1 MCHIKRQIHY
11 NIHHIYLSNKKHG
24 GFLFDIFNFFD
35 IMCNKNDDYIIT
47 FNLNMPRISIIYFY
61 HYRIQKGFMLI
72 EIKRTTKEN
81 CRNC

>member
-1 MCHIKRQIHY
+1 
-11 NIHHIYLSNKKHG
+11 
-24 GFLFDIFNFFD
+24 
-35 IMCNKNDDYIIT
+35 MCNKNDEYIKT
-47 FNLNMPRISIIYFY
+47 FNLNMLRIANYYFNIYFY

>member
-1 MCHIKRQIHY
+1 MKNRQ
-11 NIHHIYLSNKKHG
+11 
-24 GFLFDIFNFFD
+24 FFVDIFNFFD
-35 IMCNKNDDYIIT
+35 IICNKNDEYIKT
-47 FNLNMPRISIIYFY
+47 FNLNMLRIANYYFNIYFY

>member
-1 MCHIKRQIHY
+1 MLVKQKT
-11 NIHHIYLSNKKHG
+11 SS
-24 GFLFDIFNFFD
+24 FFVDIFNFFD
-35 IMCNKNDDYIIT
+35 IMCNKNDDYIKT
-47 FNLNMPRISIIYFY
+47 FNLNMPIISIIYFY

>member
-1 MCHIKRQIHY
+1 MQ
-11 NIHHIYLSNKKHG
+11 
-24 GFLFDIFNFFD
+24 FFVDIFNFFD
-35 IMCNKNDDYIIT
+35 IICNKNDDYIIT
-47 FNLNMPRISIIYFY
+47 FNLNMLRIANYTFNIYFY

>member
-1 MCHIKRQIHY
+1 
-11 NIHHIYLSNKKHG
+11 
-24 GFLFDIFNFFD
+24 
-35 IMCNKNDDYIIT
+35 MCNKNDDYIIT